1 MPIYVDIV
9 DKRNGD
15 DFDVKTDLKHLFK
28 IVMISQDVCIIS
40 SEEVNM

>member
-15 DFDVKTDLKHLFK
+15 DFDVKTDLKHISK
-28 IVMISQDVCIIS
+28 IVMIFLNVCTIS
-40 SEEVNM
+40 CQEVNM